1 MTEVVLVDHNDLQV
15 GTMEKLEAH
24 RHGLLHRAVSVFL
37 FNSKGE
43 VMLQRRALSKYHSA
57 GLWTNTCCSHPY
69 PGESAADAA
78 RRRLMEEMGID
89 ATLDFSHS
97 FIYKTE
103 LEGGLTEHELD
114 HVFIG
119 SYDGEASPDPEEA
132 DQWKFVPLADLMED
146 IKVHPDLYTVWMRL
160 ILQDSRFQPP
170 VEV

>member
-1 MTEVVLVDHNDLQV
+1 MTEVVLVDHNDLQL

-24 RHGLLHRAVSVFL
+24 RRGLLHRAVSVFL

-43 VMLQRRALSKYHSA
+43 VMLQRRALTKYHSA

-78 RRRLMEEMGID
+78 RRRLREEMGID
-89 ATLDFSHS
+89 APLDFSHS
-97 FIYKTE
+97 FIYKTD
-103 LEGGLTEHELD
+103 LEGGMTEHELD
-114 HVFIG
+114 HVFFG
-119 SYDGEASPDPEEA
+119 YYDGDASPDPEEA
-132 DQWKFVPLADLMED
+132 DQWKFVPLSDLLED
-146 IKVHPDLYTVWMRL
+146 IKLNPKLYTVWMRL